1 METTRLIEQY
11 LNGTLGEEERAIIE
25 AKASSDANFRNL
37 ITLHKE
43 VNESINDNELFQLKQ
58 LLDKAETEYLSA
70 ENAQTQDLHKN
81 SKRIKTYFI
90 RIAAVF
96 ILALTTGAILKVTL
110 FNGDNAMRLYK
121 KFYTTYQADVVMRSS
136 NASRLNLDKAILIYS
151 QGHYTDAL
159 KSFDL
164 LVKSDPVNYLAWFY
178 KGLTCLE
185 TGATQEAI
193 GSFKAIPETWDNSF
207 QEHRDWYLGLALL
220 RAGKLNE
227 SAALFK
233 KIGEENGFY
242 DQKAEEILKKLKI

>member
-1 METTRLIEQY
+1 METIRLIEDY
-11 LNGTLGEEERAIIE
+11 LNGTLGEEEKARIE

-58 LLDKAETEYLSA
+58 LLEKAETEYLST
-70 ENAQTQDLHKN
+70 ENAQTPDLHN
-81 SKRIKTYFI
+81 SSKKIKLYFV
-90 RIAAVF
+90 RIAALF
-96 ILALTTGAILKVTL
+96 ILALTAGAILKITL

-121 KFYTTYQADVVMRSS
+121 KFYTTYETDMVMRSS
-136 NASRLNLDKAILIYS
+136 NASLLNLDKAILNYS

-159 KSFDL
+159 RSFDV

-185 TGATQEAI
+185 TGATQEALA
-193 GSFKAIPETWDNSF
+193 SFKAIPETWDSSF

-220 RAGKLNE
+220 RAGNLNE

-233 KIGEENGFY
+233 KISEENGFY